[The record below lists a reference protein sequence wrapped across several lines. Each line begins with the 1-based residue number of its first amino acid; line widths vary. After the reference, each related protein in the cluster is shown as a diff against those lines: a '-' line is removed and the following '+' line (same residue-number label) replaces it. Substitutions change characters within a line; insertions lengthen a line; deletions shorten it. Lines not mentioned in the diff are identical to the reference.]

1 MDSVG
6 RIEYVEFETDH
17 EQQPTTEI
25 HELVLPLSTF
35 RPQTIQALNTLNNKL
50 VLMVITLYGTIL
62 WHYSLPSFM
71 CHKQTT
77 SIVIATFI
85 STNNKVLQAAMD
97 KFPINN
103 YTSTFVLIHAITS
116 MCTPIEIE

>member
-62 WHYSLPSFM
+62 
-71 CHKQTT
+71 
-77 SIVIATFI
+77 
-85 STNNKVLQAAMD
+85 
-97 KFPINN
+97 
-103 YTSTFVLIHAITS
+103 
-116 MCTPIEIE
+116 